1 MISITS
7 LDPNFRVPAELD
19 RADIRWL
26 DACEQP
32 FSLHGVYWEN
42 GLFRRM
48 PEAVARDVSEGVL
61 ALHTHTAGGRLR
73 FTTDSPYIAI
83 HAVLPGIGR
92 MPHFALSGSA
102 GFDLYESKAGYIK
115 TFVPPMDMTSGYEGL
130 AEVGEGGL
138 RTYTLHF
145 PLYSQVSELYIGL
158 SETAQLLS
166 PPPYRIA
173 LPIVYYGSS
182 ITQGGCASRPGMA
195 YPNILSRR
203 LDADQIN
210 LGFSG
215 NARAEAAMAAYIAR
229 LSMSAFVYD
238 YDHNAPSCEHL
249 TATHAPLFRAVR
261 DAHPDLP
268 ILILSRPTFDL
279 TAEESRRRD
288 IIRATYEAACAAG
301 DSRVSFLDGPTLMQ
315 SVGRDGTVDGCHPT
329 DLGFVAMAAAVEKE
343 LRGLDP
349 CKRVIRPG
357 ALQRNGQYA
366 HSRKESYLS

>member
-7 LDPNFRVPAELD
+7 LDPNFCVPAELD
-19 RADIRWL
+19 RADIRWR
-26 DACEQP
+26 DACERP
-32 FSLHGVYWEN
+32 FSLHGVYRED
-42 GLFRRM
+42 GLLRRM
-48 PEAVARDVSEGVL
+48 PEAVAREVSAGVL

-83 HAVLPGIGR
+83 HALLPGIGR

-102 GFDLYESKAGYIK
+102 GFDLYESEVGYIK

-158 SETAQLLS
+158 SEGAVLTA

-173 LPIVYYGSS
+173 RPIVYYGSS

-203 LDADQIN
+203 LDADQID

-215 NARAEAAMAAYIAR
+215 NARAEGAMAAYIAG

-249 TATHAPLFRAVR
+249 AATHAPLFRAVR
-261 DAHPDLP
+261 DAHPHLP
-268 ILILSRPTFDL
+268 ILILSRPAFDL
-279 TAEESRRRD
+279 TADEVRRRD
-288 IIRATYEAACAAG
+288 IIRATYEAARATG
-301 DSRVSFLDGPTLMQ
+301 DSHVSFLDGPALMRRA
-315 SVGRDGTVDGCHPT
+315 GRDGTVDGCHPT
-329 DLGFVAMAAAVEKE
+329 DLGFASMAEAVEE
-343 LRGLDP
+343 
-349 CKRVIRPG
+349 V
-357 ALQRNGQYA
+357 
-366 HSRKESYLS
+366 LSVLI

>member
-1 MISITS
+1 MISITDI
-7 LDPNFRVPAELD
+7 DPNFRIPAELHRD
-19 RADIRWL
+19 DLVWRN
-26 DACEQP
+26 ACEEP
-32 FSLHGVYWEN
+32 FSLHGVFREN
-42 GLFRRM
+42 GLLRRM
-48 PEAVARDVSEGVL
+48 PEAVAREVSEGVL
-61 ALHTHTAGGRLR
+61 VLHTHTAGGRLR

-102 GFDLYESKAGYIK
+102 GFDLYESEMGYIK
-115 TFVPPMDMTSGYEGL
+115 TFVPPMDMTNGYEEL

-138 RTYTLHF
+138 RTYTLHL
-145 PLYSQVSELYIGL
+145 PLYSQVSELYIGI
-158 SETAQLLS
+158 SETAQLFP
-166 PPPYRIA
+166 PPPYRID

-215 NARAEAAMAAYIAR
+215 SARAEEVMAAYIAG

-249 TATHAPLFRAVR
+249 AATHAPLFRAVR

-268 ILILSRPTFDL
+268 VLILSRPAFDL

-288 IIRATYEAACAAG
+288 IVRATYETARAAG
-301 DSRVSFLDGPTLMQ
+301 DHHVAFLDGPALMRA
-315 SVGRDGTVDGCHPT
+315 VGRDGTVDGCHPT
-329 DLGFVAMAAAVEKE
+329 DLGFAAMAEVVERE
-343 LRGLDP
+343 LRGM
-349 CKRVIRPG
+349 
-357 ALQRNGQYA
+357 
-366 HSRKESYLS
+366 

>member
-1 MISITS
+1 MSGMSSTLPSGHDSMSDCHISE
-7 LDPNFRVPAELD
+7 LDANFRVRTHIQKPD
-19 RADIRWL
+19 MRWL
-26 DACEQP
+26 DAREQP
-32 FSLHGVYWEN
+32 FSLHGVYREN

-48 PEAVARDVSEGVL
+48 PEAVAREVSAGVL

-73 FTTDSPYIAI
+73 FTTDSPYIAV
-83 HAVLPGIGR
+83 HAVLLGIGR

-102 GFDLYESKAGYIK
+102 GFDLYESKIGYIK
-115 TFVPPMDMTSGYEGL
+115 TYVPPMDMTSGYEGL
-130 AEVGEGGL
+130 TEVGEGGL

-158 SETAQLLS
+158 SEGAALTA
-166 PPPYRIA
+166 PPAYRIA
-173 LPIVYYGSS
+173 RPIVYYGSS

-203 LDADQIN
+203 LDADQID

-215 NARAEAAMAAYIAR
+215 NARAEGAMAAYIAG

-249 TATHAPLFRAVR
+249 AATHASLFRTVR

-268 ILILSRPTFDL
+268 ILILSRPSFDL
-279 TAEESRRRD
+279 TAEEARRRD

-301 DSRVSFLDGPTLMQ
+301 DSHVYFLDGPALMRRA
-315 SVGRDGTVDGCHPT
+315 GREGTVDGCHPT
-329 DLGFVAMAAAVEKE
+329 DLGFASMAEAVGE
-343 LRGLDP
+343 
-349 CKRVIRPG
+349 V
-357 ALQRNGQYA
+357 
-366 HSRKESYLS
+366 LSGCI